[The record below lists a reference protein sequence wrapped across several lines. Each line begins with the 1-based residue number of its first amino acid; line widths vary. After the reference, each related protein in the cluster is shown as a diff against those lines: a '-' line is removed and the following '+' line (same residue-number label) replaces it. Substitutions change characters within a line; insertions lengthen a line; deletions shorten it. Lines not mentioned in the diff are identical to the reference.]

1 MKDISWIITLF
12 LLGAI
17 GVLIIKNP
25 KGFSSAAGSIFGG
38 FNSWGQTLTGS
49 GYVNNQKHPRS
60 A

>member
-1 MKDISWIITLF
+1 MGKDISWIITLF

-17 GVLIIKNP
+17 AVLIIKNP
-25 KGFSSAAGSIFGG
+25 KGFASASGSIFSG

-49 GYVNNQKHPRS
+49 GYVNNQKK

>member
-1 MKDISWIITLF
+1 VKDISWIITLF

-49 GYVNNQKHPRS
+49 GYVNNQKH
-60 A
+60 